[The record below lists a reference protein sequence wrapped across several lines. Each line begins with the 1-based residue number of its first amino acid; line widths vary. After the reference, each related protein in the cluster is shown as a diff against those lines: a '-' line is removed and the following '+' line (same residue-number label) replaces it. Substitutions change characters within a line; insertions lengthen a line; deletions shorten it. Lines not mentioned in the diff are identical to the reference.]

1 MRSIYAQAKR
11 QGSLWKVCSSQVSSA
26 RSHKNSWERSF
37 HWQGNNHNKK
47 QFKERKGA
55 KKWWFAADL
64 LQNAQETNV
73 LRRKNS
79 LKSQSGLRGRGRDKK
94 VRWNKGKERAISW
107 FWEYKICEHQKK
119 KMENMEVTNCSETIG
134 LYNTTIIIIIIII
147 IILYRHQ
154 WKSWKGN
161 GKRMKWGR
169 KKLEWKHAY

>member
-37 HWQGNNHNKK
+37 HWQGNNHNKQ

-73 LRRKNS
+73 LRRKSS

-107 FWEYKICEHQKK
+107 FWEYKSGEPKK
-119 KMENMEVTNCSETIG
+119 KKGKNGGFQLQWNNWAVQHHNNNNNNN
-134 LYNTTIIIIIIII
+134 NTLSSPMKIM
-147 IILYRHQ
+147 
-154 WKSWKGN
+154 
-161 GKRMKWGR
+161 KRKR
-169 KKLEWKHAY
+169 